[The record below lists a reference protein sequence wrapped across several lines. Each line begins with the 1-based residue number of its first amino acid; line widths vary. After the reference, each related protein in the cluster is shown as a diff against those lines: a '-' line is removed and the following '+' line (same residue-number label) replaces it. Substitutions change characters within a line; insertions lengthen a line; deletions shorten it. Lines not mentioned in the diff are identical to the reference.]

1 MNNSEGAVSRSII
14 KIKLFVIK
22 SYRRTSLM
30 WHLHN
35 TGTATGASALHTP
48 PHPHHHHHHSTEP
61 NLIKSPRPFNTN
73 NNMRLN

>member
-22 SYRRTSLM
+22 SYRRTALM

-48 PHPHHHHHHSTEP
+48 PCPLPTP
-61 NLIKSPRPFNTN
+61 TTTTTIPQSPT
-73 NNMRLN
+73 